1 MVEQVT
7 WVDRMRTKAVLKH
20 DIGRSAMAEF
30 FGTLVL
36 VLIITSVCA
45 QNVLPK
51 SGLGNALIGVNVG
64 VACGIAFGIA
74 LCMRISGGHINP
86 AVTLAFLVLGAIKP
100 IKAFAYMVAQVL
112 GAFFGAALTYFL
124 YNDAINV
131 FDAGTRRVEGLKAT
145 AHIFASYP
153 GAHLGWMGGLFDQIL
168 GTAVFV
174 LIVVHTVDRRNH
186 YPTWVRPFIMGLGFL
201 MIGTA
206 FCFNAGYPLNPARDF
221 GPRLFTLV
229 WGWGGKTFSFNDYG
243 WFWIP
248 ILGPLIGGVLGGL
261 LYNFIFGFHTP
272 ADGGEYEIVT
282 THELKPISEK
292 IVTHTHTEEHTALNP

>member
-1 MVEQVT
+1 MVDQVT
-7 WVDRMRTKAVLKH
+7 WVERVRVKAGMKNEL
-20 DIGRSAMAEF
+20 GRSALAEF

-36 VLIITSVCA
+36 VLIITSVVA

-51 SGLGNALIGVNVG
+51 AGLGNALIGVNVG
-64 VACGIAFGIA
+64 VALGIAFGIA
-74 LCMRISGGHINP
+74 LSMRISGGHINP
-86 AVTLAFLVLGAIKP
+86 AVTIAFLTLGAIKP
-100 IKAFAYMVAQVL
+100 VKAIVYIFAQIA
-112 GAFFGAALTYFL
+112 GAFFGALLTYLL

-153 GAHLGWMGGLFDQIL
+153 GAHLGWFNGLFDQIL

-174 LIVVHTVDRRNH
+174 MIVVHTVDRRNT
-186 YPTWVRPFIMGLGFL
+186 YPMWVRPFIMGLGFL

-206 FCFNAGYPLNPARDF
+206 FAFNAGYPLNPARDF

-229 WGWGGKTFSFNDYG
+229 IGYGWKTFSFNDWG
-243 WFWIP
+243 WFWVP
-248 ILGPLIGGVLGGL
+248 ILGPILGGVLGAI
-261 LYNFIFGFHTP
+261 LYHAFIGFHTP
-272 ADGGEYEIVT
+272 NEEHYELVH
-282 THELKPISEK
+282 HELKPISEK

>member
-7 WVDRMRTKAVLKH
+7 WVDRMRTKTVLKH
-20 DIGRSAMAEF
+20 EIGRAALAEF
-30 FGTLVL
+30 VGTLVL
-36 VLIITSVCA
+36 VLVITSVCA

-51 SGLGNALIGVNVG
+51 AGSANALIGVNIG

-74 LCMRISGGHINP
+74 LSQRISGGHINP

-100 IKAFAYMVAQVL
+100 IKALAYMAAQVL
-112 GAFFGAALTYFL
+112 GAFVGAAITYFL
-124 YNDAINV
+124 YIDAINV
-131 FDAGTRRVEGLKAT
+131 FDAGTRRVEGVKAT

-153 GAHLGWMGGLFDQIL
+153 GAHLGWFGGLFDQIL

-174 LIVVHTVDRRNH
+174 IIVVHTVDRRNH
-186 YPTWVRPFIMGLGFL
+186 YPIWVRPFIMGLGFL
-201 MIGTA
+201 MVGTA
-206 FCFNAGYPLNPARDF
+206 MAFNAGYPLNPARDL
-221 GPRLFTLV
+221 GPRLFTLL
-229 WGWGGKTFSFNDYG
+229 WGWGAKAFTFNDMG

-248 ILGPLIGGVLGGL
+248 IIGPLIGGILGGV
-261 LYNFIFGFHTP
+261 LYNFLLGFHTP
-272 ADGGEYEIVT
+272 ADGAEYELVT